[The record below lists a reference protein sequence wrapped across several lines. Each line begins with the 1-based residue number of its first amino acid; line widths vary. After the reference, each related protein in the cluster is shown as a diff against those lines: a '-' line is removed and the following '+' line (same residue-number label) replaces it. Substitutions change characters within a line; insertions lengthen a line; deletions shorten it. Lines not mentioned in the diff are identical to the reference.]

1 MKRIILSLCAAVFAL
16 FAVAGNYAYA
26 QTPVIAQTWVGGTIK
41 DGSGNPIPGG
51 GSGDNVTVICNGNV
65 QVVPFNAS
73 GNYGAIFPQ
82 TQCKVGDSAT
92 AAVAIAEGSGSNTGT
107 VENTTV
113 NGPIV
118 DLDVVVLDITVPE
131 FGLVGGMAAGGASI
145 AGYLLLRAKSTLS

>member
-1 MKRIILSLCAAVFAL
+1 MKRILLSVFVAMCAFL
-16 FAVAGNYAYA
+16 TVAQGYAYA

-41 DGSGNPIPGG
+41 DGSGNGIPGG
-51 GSGDNVTVICNGNV
+51 GGGDYVTVTCNGNI
-65 QVVPFNAS
+65 QVVPFNAA

-92 AAVAIAEGSGSNTGT
+92 AAVAIAEGSGSNSGT
-107 VENTTV
+107 VQNTTV

-131 FGLVGGMAAGGASI
+131 FGLVGGMAAGGVSI
-145 AGYLLLRAKSTLS
+145 AGYLLMRAKSMIS